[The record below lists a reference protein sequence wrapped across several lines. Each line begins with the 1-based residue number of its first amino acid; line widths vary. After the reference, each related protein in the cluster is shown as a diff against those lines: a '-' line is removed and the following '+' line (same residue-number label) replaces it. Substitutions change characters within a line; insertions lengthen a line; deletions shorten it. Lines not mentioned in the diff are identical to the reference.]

1 MVYRF
6 RKCNEYNYLD
16 VVLDRITLASPN
28 TFNDPYDSTL
38 LYNNFVSYDENPEA
52 YNEALF
58 GKWNP
63 KLNSV
68 FDKAVSSTFRDTIR
82 IACFSEV
89 IDEEIMWAHYAASAT
104 GFAIGYKYENLSDFA
119 NTNKDMY
126 LTPIIY
132 NDKKIKKISDDD
144 EQLLEQ
150 MYKSVPKLKKE
161 VWSYEKECRLVT
173 KRKNK
178 GEPEYKTYTNLKADA
193 LYLGEYISDFNKIL
207 ICSIALKKKIKVYEM
222 ETQFSDTYRKLVVR
236 ELTAEE
242 IDRYSK
248 HFVIKL

>member
-1 MVYRF
+1 
-6 RKCNEYNYLD
+6 
-16 VVLDRITLASPN
+16 
-28 TFNDPYDSTL
+28 
-38 LYNNFVSYDENPEA
+38 
-52 YNEALF
+52 
-58 GKWNP
+58 
-63 KLNSV
+63 
-68 FDKAVSSTFRDTIR
+68 
-82 IACFSEV
+82 V